1 MNTFII
7 ACETLK
13 DELNKAVE
21 ETGCEYP
28 VLYIESGL
36 HDVPKKLNKVL
47 QETIDK
53 GEEQGA
59 DRLLFVMGFCGNA
72 TQGIKPKT
80 STLIIPRV
88 DDCITLLLGSQK
100 RRKELQESGGTYFM
114 TKGWVDGERNILSMR
129 QYMMERYGEDAGE
142 EIFNMMFGNYSRIG
156 LLDTGAYDM
165 EPVTEEVKKAAEAI
179 GFRWEIFRASVDY
192 IKETLTG
199 PWPDERYLTVL
210 PGSEVEGKDLWIIN

>member
-1 MNTFII
+1 MNTYII

-13 DELNKAVE
+13 EELEKAIA
-21 ETGCEYP
+21 ETQCTYP
-28 VLYIESGL
+28 VLFIESGL
-36 HDVPKKLNKVL
+36 HDVPKKLKKVL
-47 QETIDK
+47 QDTID
-53 GEEQGA
+53 EAESRGA
-59 DRLLFVMGFCGNA
+59 ERLLFVMGFCGNA
-72 TQGIKPKT
+72 TQGIRPGK

-100 RRKELQESGGTYFM
+100 RRKQLQESGGTYFM

-165 EPVTEEVKKAAEAI
+165 EPVTEQVKQAAEAI

-199 PWPDERYLTVL
+199 PWEDDRYLTVP
-210 PGSEVEGKDLWIIN
+210 PGREVEGKDLWIIN